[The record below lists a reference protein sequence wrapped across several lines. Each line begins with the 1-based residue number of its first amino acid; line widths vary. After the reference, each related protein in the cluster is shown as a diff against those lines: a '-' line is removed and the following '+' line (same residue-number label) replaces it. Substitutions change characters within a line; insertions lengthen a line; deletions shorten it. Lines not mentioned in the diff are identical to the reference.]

1 MEVAGD
7 IRHIV
12 NPLLDSI
19 QTEDEVEKRSP
30 TLLVPGVGRH
40 YKSTIIAELRNNPEL
55 STDRLRR
62 VRGAGTSSEIDNDS
76 TQADNSD
83 SVGLFDDCAFY
94 DPTCTSKFI
103 LGRIQRMRK
112 KGKKGFVE
120 YVRPVDLG
128 NKPADVEVIVSKYHC
143 ISEEENSHLQ
153 YNHQETVVSMPLSSI
168 ICKVHLEIN
177 EDEGR
182 DDDIYELS
190 EKDSSIV
197 TEFLKRVEM
206 PQRSSV
212 PPRSRNAR
220 SEAVDLEDEGRRVDT
235 VTTARGRLSR
245 RVSYLTY

>member
-1 MEVAGD
+1 MKVAGD

-12 NPLLDSI
+12 NQLLDSI
-19 QTEDEVEKRSP
+19 HTEDEVEKRSP
-30 TLLVPGVGRH
+30 TLLVPGVSRR

-76 TQADNSD
+76 IQGDSSD

-94 DPTCTSKFI
+94 DPTCAGKFI
-103 LGRIQRMRK
+103 LDRVQRMRK

-120 YVRPVDLG
+120 HVRPVDLG
-128 NKPADVEVIVSKYHC
+128 NKPADVEVIVSKYHR

-153 YNHQETVVSMPLSSI
+153 YNHQETVVSMPLPSI

-177 EDEGR
+177 KDKGR
-182 DDDIYELS
+182 EDDIYELS

-206 PQRSSV
+206 LQRSSV
-212 PPRSRNAR
+212 PPRPRNAR

-235 VTTARGRLSR
+235 VLTSRGRLSQ

>member
-1 MEVAGD
+1 M
-7 IRHIV
+7 
-12 NPLLDSI
+12 
-19 QTEDEVEKRSP
+19 T
-30 TLLVPGVGRH
+30 
-40 YKSTIIAELRNNPEL
+40 KSGL
-55 STDRLRR
+55 
-62 VRGAGTSSEIDNDS
+62 TS
-76 TQADNSD
+76 
-83 SVGLFDDCAFY
+83 
-94 DPTCTSKFI
+94 
-103 LGRIQRMRK
+103 
-112 KGKKGFVE
+112 
-120 YVRPVDLG
+120 
-128 NKPADVEVIVSKYHC
+128 PADVEVIVSKCHR

-197 TEFLKRVEM
+197 TEFLKCVEM

-212 PPRSRNAR
+212 PPCSRNAR

-235 VTTARGRLSR
+235 VTTAWGRLSR